1 MKRPDAALLSLLAL
15 LASSTI
21 GGCVAPVEPTD
32 EKLAARCVEL
42 ANLFEKYR
50 IRTNLSLIGPDMTR
64 LGASIDCAK
73 GHYARGIKALEE
85 LLQRNRIPI
94 PNPPVGG

>member
-1 MKRPDAALLSLLAL
+1 MKRPVGAALLSLLA
-15 LASSTI
+15 SSAI
-21 GGCVAPVEPTD
+21 GGCVAPLEPPN

-50 IRTNLSLIGPDMTR
+50 IRTNLGLIGPDMTR

-73 GHYARGIKALEE
+73 GHYAQGIKALEN
-85 LLQRNRIPI
+85 LLQRYHIPI
-94 PNPPVGG
+94 PDPPASG